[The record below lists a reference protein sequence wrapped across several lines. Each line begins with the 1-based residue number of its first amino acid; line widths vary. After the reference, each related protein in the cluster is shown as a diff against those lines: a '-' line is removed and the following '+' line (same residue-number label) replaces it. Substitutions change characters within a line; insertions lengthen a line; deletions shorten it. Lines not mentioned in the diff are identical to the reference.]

1 VISVTVNGETREF
14 PEGSTLAEMITM
26 LSLSDKLVAVERNHE
41 VTRKDEWSDVRLSDG
56 DKIEVVHFVGGG

>member
-14 PEGSTLAEMITM
+14 PERSTLAEMITM